1 MQRDEAGYLHDML
14 LYARKIQEHVH
25 SLTRTEFEENEFDCC
40 GDCLLPS
47 SDRRS
52 RFTCLKE
59 YRQIQPSIPWDSIA
73 RMRNR
78 LVHNYFDIN
87 YTVVWLAATTE
98 MQPLI
103 DTLKNLVSDD

>member
-1 MQRDEAGYLHDML
+1 MQRDESGYLRDML
-14 LYARKIQEHVH
+14 FYARKIQEHVQG
-25 SLTRTEFEENEFDCC
+25 LTRAEFEENELIAA
-40 GDCLLPS
+40 GIVYYLQVIGEAA
-47 SDRRS
+47 S
-52 RFTCLKE
+52 RVSKE

-103 DTLKNLVSDD
+103 DTLKQLVSDD